1 MNQEYIIMDNRFVV
15 YNASAGSGKTFQIA
29 THYLNKLIQAQEPTY
44 IYRLLGITFTNKA
57 AAEMKER
64 VLQNL
69 INASKGQITDVMA
82 QVALQSKEVIKRQ
95 TGITSDKDYQAEI
108 VKRSQQR
115 LTEILH
121 HYDDFQLTTIDKMM
135 YKIIRTF
142 ARDMN
147 LPVDVEVVLDHKE
160 VIINLIDKL
169 IAKAVR
175 GEELTEFFINLS
187 LNKVDEE
194 KSWNIQQDLLNIND
208 IIFDDNYFTEIK
220 SLEGKSFVDFKRL
233 KKKLYAD
240 NKQITDAITQRAEKF
255 IAGYK
260 EHETYV
266 NGDFKSL
273 ITKMLSSAK
282 YFDVEVKP
290 RLRGVL
296 DEPDPILY
304 VKGKQAKLQKS
315 NPELAHFI
323 AGTLNDSLQ
332 QLSIEVEAFINDEFK
347 QLVERHLINKG
358 LLKQINA
365 LSIQKALLDEIEAY
379 KDETHSIF
387 ISDFNKLILEQ
398 ILRHLATDTPYIYM
412 RLGEKYSHYFVDEFQ
427 DTSELQWHNLIPLI
441 HEALSKEFSNEKL
454 GDAMLVGDAKQSI
467 YRFRGGKPEQFIA
480 LSDKVENA
488 KANNPF
494 KDIVTKKV
502 ENLAYNW
509 RSESNIITFNNHFFK
524 TFTDYLHNADY
535 QKVYQ
540 NVAQEI
546 PEHKAKDSGYVQITF
561 LEKEDKSEATED
573 KNYALAVLDAIYQAE
588 QNGFKRDEICVLIDR
603 HAIGVEIAETLTRNH
618 IDIISSET
626 LLVINS
632 AKVQF
637 LLSWMRFLEKG
648 ATEDFY
654 PAMHYLQETKGFDK
668 HDLYQKIL
676 KSDRNIKQTKQQ
688 RIEALHAFGYSVDY
702 EQLIQMNL
710 YDLVVYLIQQFKLNE
725 TADEQAYLQA
735 FVEEIHQY
743 YSKTQGGIR
752 SFLLHWENIEAK
764 FSIKVG
770 KQRNA
775 VNIMT
780 VHKSKGLEFPV
791 VIYYTRGKMLSTK
804 DKENTVWI
812 QVNPDEFEGFSLLP
826 VEMKVLE
833 KSINPEYQYLYESAS
848 GERAFDNL
856 NRLYVALTR
865 ASEQLFVVLDPLLKD
880 PKEEYNSI
888 FYNFIEKHSLD
899 IQTKDE
905 QVYTF
910 GNPQR
915 QKVAEELEEDNL
927 QQPKLYFRNWHTDKQ
942 NDSLLKIN
950 TKSFERWQEDKKN
963 AVLYGMQLH
972 DILSEISTYE
982 QWQKYRNKFIAA
994 VKPDAQEMVNEQIEN
1009 VLTHPGIAEYYTDAY
1024 EILNERDILIPQQ
1037 SGNFILR
1044 RPDRMVIKNN
1054 KVIII
1059 DYKTGAYSKHHEKQ
1073 LIEYADLLTEIGYEV
1088 SQKILVYIKD
1098 AVEIVKV

>member
-1 MNQEYIIMDNRFVV
+1 MDNRFVV

-57 AAEMKER
+57 AGEMKER

-69 INASKGQITDVMA
+69 INASKGKITDVMA
-82 QVALQSKEVIKRQ
+82 QVALQSEDIIKMQ
-95 TGITSDKDYQAEI
+95 TGITSEKDYQAEI
-108 VKRSQQR
+108 VKRCQQR

-147 LPVDVEVVLDHKE
+147 LPVDVEVILDHKE

-187 LNKVDEE
+187 LSKVDEE
-194 KSWNIQQDLLNIND
+194 KSWKIQQDLLNIND

-240 NKQITDAITQRAEKF
+240 NKQITDVITQRAEKF
-255 IAGYK
+255 VAAYK
-260 EHETYV
+260 THEIYV

-273 ITKMLSSAK
+273 INKMFSVAK

-290 RLRGVL
+290 RLRGIL
-296 DEPDPILY
+296 DSTDPILY
-304 VKGKQAKLQKS
+304 IKGKQEKLQKT

-323 AGTLNDSLQ
+323 AGTLNDTLQ
-332 QLSIEVEAFINDEFK
+332 QLSLEVEAFINGEFK
-347 QLVERHLINKG
+347 QLIEKHLINKG

-398 ILRHLATDTPYIYM
+398 ILKHLATDTPYIYM
-412 RLGEKYSHYFVDEFQ
+412 RLGEKYSHYFIDEFQ

-480 LSDKVENA
+480 LSDENNPSKQA
-488 KANNPF
+488 NPF
-494 KDIVTKKV
+494 KEIVRKKV

-509 RSESNIITFNNHFFK
+509 RSESNIITFNNHFFE
-524 TFTDYLHNADY
+524 TFSDYLHNPDY

-540 NVAQEI
+540 KVSQKI
-546 PEHKAKDSGYVQITF
+546 PDHKQQDSGFVQIRF
-561 LEKEDKSEATED
+561 LEKEDKSD
-573 KNYALAVLDAIYQAE
+573 KETDKIYALAVRDAIIQAE
-588 QNGFKRDEICVLIDR
+588 ENGFKRDEICVLIDR
-603 HAIGVEIAETLTRNH
+603 HAIGVEIAETLTRNS

-626 LLVINS
+626 LLVQNS

-637 LLSWMRFLEKG
+637 LISWIRFLEKA

-654 PAMHYLQETKGFDK
+654 PAMHYLQESQGFDANK
-668 HDLYQKIL
+668 LYASVLKTDKGVKLSKKQRVDIL
-676 KSDRNIKQTKQQ
+676 QD
-688 RIEALHAFGYSVDY
+688 FGYHINY

-725 TADEQAYLQA
+725 TSNEQAYLQA

-752 SFLLHWENIEAK
+752 SFLLHWQNIEDD
-764 FSIKVG
+764 F
-770 KQRNA
+770 
-775 VNIMT
+775 
-780 VHKSKGLEFPV
+780 
-791 VIYYTRGKMLSTK
+791 
-804 DKENTVWI
+804 KENTIWI
-812 QVNPDEFEGFSLLP
+812 NVDPKQFEGFSQLP

-833 KSINPEYQYLYESAS
+833 KSIRPEYQYLYEKAS

-865 ASEQLFVVLDPLLKD
+865 ASEQLYVVLDSL
-880 PKEEYNSI
+880 PKNPNDAYNSI
-888 FYNFIEKHSLD
+888 FNNFIDKNILD
-899 IQTKDE
+899 MATKDDLT
-905 QVYTF
+905 YTF
-910 GNPQR
+910 GQAKR
-915 QKVAEELEEDNL
+915 QKLPEETKQNEL
-927 QQPKLYFRNWHTDKQ
+927 QQNKLYFRNWQANEQ
-942 NDSLLKIN
+942 NKSLLKIN

-963 AVLYGMQLH
+963 AILFGMQLH
-972 DILSEISTYE
+972 DILSKIDTYT
-982 QWQKYRNKFIAA
+982 QWKKHKKKYIAT
-994 VKPDAQEMVNEQIEN
+994 VKHEAQEIVSQQIET
-1009 VLTHPGIAEYYTDAY
+1009 VLTHPDLLEYYTEKY
-1024 EILNERDILIPQQ
+1024 QILNERDILIPQKDKA
-1037 SGNFILR
+1037 FTLR
-1044 RPDRMVIKNN
+1044 RPDRMVLKNN
-1054 KVIII
+1054 QLIII
-1059 DYKTGAYSKHHEKQ
+1059 DYKTGAYNKHHEKQ
-1073 LIEYADLLTEIGYEV
+1073 LIEYAGLLTEIGYEV

-1098 AVEIVKV
+1098 TVKIIIV